1 MKKLRKLDLDIMER
15 ELQVL
20 NERENELIT
29 GGIGIE
35 GMCYFNCL
43 EYASSVL
50 NCGYNINYYLNA
62 YAQQYGWGEVLNGV
76 TTEHAEAF
84 FNSMFSSVSIGAGT
98 VNIGF
103 FDVGAS
109 NGNTEGSS
117 QNGHAVILTGV
128 NESGDW
134 TYYDPTTGQYG
145 AMSSSSFIGHLGAS
159 GCL

>member
-15 ELQVL
+15 ELQAL
-20 NERENELIT
+20 NERENEMVT

-35 GMCYFNCL
+35 NMCYFYCL
-43 EYASSVL
+43 EYVSSML
-50 NCGYNINYYLNA
+50 NCGRDMSYYVEA
-62 YAQQYGWGEVLNGV
+62 YAKQYGLEEATTGV
-76 TTEHAEAF
+76 APEHAEAF

-109 NGNTEGSS
+109 NGNTGGSS
-117 QNGHAVILTGV
+117 QNVHAVILTGV

-134 TYYDPTTGQYG
+134 TYYDPSTGQYG